1 MENRSKI
8 TYTLLD
14 GKKVSHEKLS
24 QLKEKVSKLN
34 KQLGLAIIKIGNDKS
49 SAIYVEKKKKQAEE
63 LSYHCIV
70 ISLDENVTEDKV
82 IEEIKKLNQDNK
94 INGIIIELPLPK
106 HLDRD
111 KIINSIEKSKDI
123 DGLTLTNRMNLENN
137 NPYLI
142 PCTPLAILDLL
153 EYYQISLESKEI
165 TIIGK
170 SILVGTPL
178 YNILKNKHLKVN
190 LLDSKTKNIEKYTT
204 ISDIIIIAIG
214 KKHFLKSNMIKK
226 NAIIIDVGINSE
238 NGKICGDADFDNIK
252 DKCLYITPVPG
263 GIGPMT
269 IYEAMNNVY
278 LAYILN
284 SNQQIKKKI

>member
-24 QLKEKVSKLN
+24 ILKEKVSTLN
-34 KQLGLAIIKIGNDKS
+34 KQLGLAIIQIGNDKS
-49 SAIYVEKKKKQAEE
+49 SKIYVEKKKKQAQQ
-63 LSYHCIV
+63 LNYYCKV
-70 ISLDENVTEDKV
+70 ISFEKIVTEDKI
-82 IEEIKKLNQDNK
+82 IETINNLNHDNK
-94 INGIIIELPLPK
+94 IDGIIIELPLPK

-111 KIINSIEKSKDI
+111 KIINSIDKSKDI
-123 DGLTLTNRMNLENN
+123 DGLTQTNRMNLENN
-137 NPYLI
+137 NPYLV

-153 EYYQISLESKEI
+153 EYYQINLESKEI

-190 LLDSKTKNIEKYTT
+190 LLDSKTKNIENYTT
-204 ISDIIIIAIG
+204 SSDIIIIAIG
-214 KKHFLKSNMIKK
+214 KKQFLKSNMIKK
-226 NAIIIDVGINSE
+226 NAIIMDVGINSE
-238 NGKICGDADFDNIK
+238 NGKIYGDADFDNIK

-269 IYEAMNNVY
+269 IYEAMNNTY
-278 LAYILN
+278 LAHTL
-284 SNQQIKKKI
+284 KRKE

>member
-24 QLKEKVSKLN
+24 ILKEKVSALN
-34 KQLGLAIIKIGNDKS
+34 KQLGLAIIQIGNDTS
-49 SAIYVEKKKKQAEE
+49 SKIYVERKKKQAQE
-63 LSYHCIV
+63 LNYYCRV
-70 ISLDENVTEDKV
+70 ISLDENITEDKV
-82 IEEIKKLNQDNK
+82 IEEINNLNQDNT
-94 INGIIIELPLPK
+94 IDGIIIELPLPK
-106 HLDRD
+106 HLDRER
-111 KIINSIEKSKDI
+111 IINSIDESKDI
-123 DGLTLTNRMNLENN
+123 DGLTQTNRNNLENN

-153 EYYQISLESKEI
+153 EYYQINLEHKEI

-170 SILVGTPL
+170 SILVGAPL

-190 LLDSKTKNIEKYTT
+190 LLDSKTKNIEEYTT

-226 NAIIIDVGINSE
+226 DAIIIDVGINSE
-238 NGKICGDADFDNIK
+238 NGALYGDVDFNDVK
-252 DKCLYITPVPG
+252 EKCLYITPVPG

-278 LAYILN
+278 KAYML
-284 SNQQIKKKI
+284 KRKER

>member
-14 GKKVSHEKLS
+14 GKKVSQEKLS
-24 QLKEKVSKLN
+24 ILKEKISALN
-34 KQLGLAIIKIGNDKS
+34 KQLGLAIIQIGNDKAS
-49 SAIYVEKKKKQAEE
+49 KIYVERKKKQAQE
-63 LSYHCIV
+63 LNYYCRV
-70 ISLDENVTEDKV
+70 ISLDENITEDKV
-82 IEEIKKLNQDNK
+82 IEEINNLNQDNT
-94 INGIIIELPLPK
+94 IDGIIIELPLPK
-106 HLDRD
+106 HLDRER
-111 KIINSIEKSKDI
+111 IINSIDKSKDI
-123 DGLTLTNRMNLENN
+123 DGLTLINRNNLENN

-153 EYYQISLESKEI
+153 KYYQINLEKKEL

-226 NAIIIDVGINSE
+226 DAIIIDVGIHSE
-238 NGKICGDADFDNIK
+238 NGKIYGDVDFNDVK
-252 DKCLYITPVPG
+252 EKCLYITPVPG

-278 LAYILN
+278 KAYML
-284 SNQQIKKKI
+284 KRKER